1 MIWQHPPVPDELFSD
16 PAIVRARRYFEEF
29 AAGYDEAAR
38 DSGWLLNGRLVE
50 ALSEVGPVDD
60 ALDLGCG
67 TGATLCELEQVL
79 PGAILVGVDIAEAMV
94 IRAATRVPTARCVV
108 ADLRKY
114 LDETD
119 ERFDVV
125 TAIGAFEFTPDLPG
139 ILRGVRRLVRPG
151 GHLVLT
157 YEPIL
162 DGWDPQAE
170 RVETNL
176 GSNGLELTTFRWQPG
191 EVAASLDGWP
201 TVSSQLLVAYR
212 RDGLPTV
219 YGWLHV
225 RRPPAGIDA

>member
-108 ADLRKY
+108 ADLREY
-114 LDETD
+114 VDETD

-176 GSNGLELTTFRWQPG
+176 GSSGLELTTFRWQPG

>member
-139 ILRGVRRLVRPG
+139 ILRGIRRLVRPG

>member
-38 DSGWLLNGRLVE
+38 DSGWVLNGRLVE